1 MKILVLTDIHEDYD
15 AARNAWTIHKPDL
28 VLDCGDHKKMTNLF
42 ELTPHYYIQGNHE
55 PDKIHIRADD
65 FPMPNEMVSGTI
77 YTFEDETTSLNFSG
91 IGGNYT
97 NTPKS
102 QNVNEEDLENLQ
114 RISRGSLDVLLLH
127 ESPFNVLPNRGGYE
141 LTKKIIHE
149 IRRIRPSFVF
159 SGHTN
164 IYKEI
169 LLEDRENPTKVI
181 NLSDVAH
188 GYGVMER
195 EENSLSF
202 QRVIFRY
209 R

>member
-15 AARNAWTIHKPDL
+15 AARNAWSIHKPDL
-28 VLDCGDHKKMTNLF
+28 VLDCGDHKKIENLF

-55 PDKIHIRADD
+55 PNQIFIRAND

-77 YTFEDETTSLNFSG
+77 YTFEDELTYLNFSG

-114 RISRGSLDVLLLH
+114 RINGGSLDVLLLH

-149 IRRIRPSFVF
+149 IKRIKPKFVF

-164 IYKEI
+164 LYKENS
-169 LLEDRENPTKVI
+169 LEERDNSTKVI
-181 NLSDVAH
+181 NLSDIAH
-188 GYGVMER
+188 GYGILEK
-195 EENSLSF
+195 EGNSINF